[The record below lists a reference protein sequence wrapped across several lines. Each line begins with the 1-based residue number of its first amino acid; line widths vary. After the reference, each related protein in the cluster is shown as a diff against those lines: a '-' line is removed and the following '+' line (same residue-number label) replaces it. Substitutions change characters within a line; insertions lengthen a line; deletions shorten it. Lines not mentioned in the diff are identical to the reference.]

1 MEHSSNSLTTEQP
14 AEREE
19 TDSGVH
25 VAPKKHYI
33 QRDDALYLR
42 VTLSFFTVG
51 FATFALL
58 YFVQP
63 ILPLLSTDFNVS
75 PATASLALSLSTGL
89 MALGLLI
96 TGPIS
101 DAIGRK
107 NVMVIALTCAALF
120 TLLSSVMQSWQ
131 GILIARALVGLSLSG
146 VAAVA
151 MTYLSEEIHPS
162 YVALSMGL
170 YISGNSIG
178 GMSGRLMTGVVADY
192 FSWRVAVVILGTL
205 ALIAAISFWR
215 LLPPSQHFRA
225 SSLKPKNLW
234 VNLHL
239 HFRDK
244 GLPWLFVEG
253 FVLMG
258 GFVTMYNYIGYRL
271 LEAPYNLS
279 QSTVGF
285 LSVIYL
291 TGTYSATKTGSLT
304 QKYGLGN
311 ILIAAIS
318 LMLLGILI
326 TLHSNVWIV
335 LLGMT
340 LLTTGFFAAHSVA
353 SSWVGRRAKRARGQA
368 SSLYLFSYYAGSSI
382 AGTVGGLFWANYG
395 WNGVALFIAGIL
407 LVGVMIAC
415 RLKSGCYDH

>member
-1 MEHSSNSLTTEQP
+1 MEHSSNSLTSEQP
-14 AEREE
+14 AKGKK
-19 TDSGVH
+19 TDAPAH
-25 VAPKKHYI
+25 TEPKKHYI

-63 ILPLLSTDFNVS
+63 ILPMLSEDFNVS
-75 PATASLALSLSTGL
+75 PATASLSLSLSTGL

-107 NVMVIALTCAALF
+107 NVMVIALMCAALF
-120 TLLSSVMQSWQ
+120 TLLSSVMQSWN

-178 GMSGRLMTGVVADY
+178 GMSGRLMTGVISDY
-192 FSWRVAVVILGTL
+192 YSWRVAVVLLGAL
-205 ALIAAISFWR
+205 ALIAAIGFWR

-239 HFRDK
+239 HFRDR

-271 LEAPYNLS
+271 LDAPYYFS
-279 QSTVGF
+279 QSTVGL

-304 QKYGLGN
+304 QKYGLGSV
-311 ILIAAIS
+311 LISAICM
-318 LMLLGILI
+318 MLVGILL
-326 TLHSNVWIV
+326 TLHPNIWVILS
-335 LLGMT
+335 GMT
-340 LLTTGFFAAHSVA
+340 VLTAGFFAAHSVA

-368 SSLYLFSYYAGSSI
+368 SSMYLFSYYAGSSI
-382 AGTVGGLFWANYG
+382 AGTLGGVFWTYFG

-407 LVGVMIAC
+407 LIGIIIAY
-415 RLKSGCYDH
+415 RLKLGCYD